1 MKMLIG
7 NILLNSVNQELV
19 QGNAANKLREKMSS
33 NLSQL
38 SWPLSHSL

>member
-1 MKMLIG
+1 MYKKWKYLLE

-19 QGNAANKLREKMSS
+19 QGNAANKLRVKMNS

-38 SWPLSHSL
+38 S